1 MRTKSLVITVVLVG
15 MTIAGIGVAGRV
27 RSTAPASPSKQTLD
41 LSHEIM
47 SPFCPGLTLA
57 ACPSPAALELR
68 NEVRDRFAAG
78 ESRESITQ
86 DLLGRYGLEIQGT
99 PPASGLGLVV
109 WLLPLFVAGTLVV
122 AVRTV
127 LARGA
132 VAAPAVGA
140 TEADPTDHAR
150 WRDRLDE
157 ELEQL
162 G

>member
-1 MRTKSLVITVVLVG
+1 
-15 MTIAGIGVAGRV
+15 MTIAGIGAAGRA

-68 NEVRDRFAAG
+68 TEVRDRFAAG

-109 WLLPLFVAGTLVV
+109 WLLPLVVAGSLVA
-122 AVRTV
+122 AVRSVLGRRAAAVPTV
-127 LARGA
+127 ST
-132 VAAPAVGA
+132 
-140 TEADPTDHAR
+140 TEADPAHDAR

-162 G
+162 E